1 MSVDATVAVL
11 YAQTGL
17 ATSLANAAAVAPQA
31 SAAMARVLAAE
42 MARQEQ
48 RQINKSEP
56 GAKMS
61 LEAEAREG
69 GGRPGFATRRRARA
83 APATEEEPAPASP
96 LVGNFLNL
104 KV

>member
-83 APATEEEPAPASP
+83 ARPRKKSRPP
-96 LVGNFLNL
+96 LRPWWAIF
-104 KV
+104 